1 MNYFKEYGII
11 VSIEKNWV
19 TKEYLVT
26 YFSLLNNKII
36 LWLSKWKKTIFL
48 NKDNKV
54 FKNLK
59 ELKF

>member
-1 MNYFKEYGII
+1 MNYSKKDKTK

-19 TKEYLVT
+19 TNEYLVT

-36 LWLSKWKKTIFL
+36 LWLSKWNKTIFL

-54 FKNLK
+54 FKNWK
-59 ELKF
+59 KLKF